1 MVAIVT
7 GNGLGLQASSALGL
21 GGRGQIG
28 TAGFGKAGEQVF
40 VNAATGNLIL
50 RDRDQ
55 WLMGRGVDAELYRA
69 YNSQAQ
75 LVGETWRAGVSKQV
89 GGLTGTAN
97 AAGSVVYRT
106 DWDGSRIAYAWDAA
120 RSLYVAGEG
129 AGTRDTLAWDAGNQR
144 WTWTQGGSQLIERY
158 DAGKNGRVF
167 ESVDRDGNT
176 TGYVY
181 NAAGALGEVRTANGE
196 VTYLDYDG
204 SGRLSKIRT
213 VTNNG
218 SGPQTSTAVR
228 YGYDGAGRLS
238 TVTLDLSPDDNSVA
252 DGKVFTTTYG
262 YDGSSGRIASI
273 TQSDGAKVAF
283 GYQLIDGQYRVV
295 SIAQTSDVGVLRTTT
310 LSYDTANRRTTIT
323 DPLGQDTI
331 LAYDAQ
337 GRLLQTSSPAVNGA
351 RQTQFFGY
359 DAAGQVATIR
369 DGLGNEVKYTYDA
382 AGNLIKQED
391 AVGTI
396 VERTFGSDNQLLSE
410 TVSGPNT
417 AAATTRYVYDA
428 EQHLRFRISA
438 EGRIEEYRYNAP
450 GQLVSI
456 LAYADGIYSGTDRSE
471 AALAAWVALQTV
483 GRRTDTGYDFR
494 GNVSSVTEFASLRGD
509 GEGVLDANATRTAY
523 VYDAQGRLLQRH
535 VGVGTVSADVEQF
548 AYDGLGRVLSVN
560 ALNDSVTFY
569 NYDDAQRRTVVTL
582 ASGLARIST
591 YNHAGELI
599 ALAESYAGT
608 VLSQTRYHYD
618 AYGRLRVSEDA
629 LGARTHYLYDEAGR
643 KVAQID
649 AEGALVEYRY
659 DANGQLLQTLAYQN
673 KVGAQALAGL
683 VDANG
688 KPVQTATVAG
698 VAVTL
703 TLDNAGVRPAADP
716 ALDRSQWRIYDAAG
730 RLARTVDAGGNVVA
744 YHYDAASRLLKTVQ
758 HYNSIDLAA
767 FAADPRPETASPS
780 ASSGDRSTRYFCD
793 ADGLLRGTLDAGG
806 SVVEHFYDGLGRKI
820 HTVGYARQ
828 PGFDQ
833 REDGTLDQLR
843 PDAVAEEDVHS
854 YFFYNQRGLLE
865 TEVDGEGYLTRY
877 DYDARGNVVRRTR
890 GDKIAAASALMPQ
903 TVSGRFRALG
913 VAGSAGV
920 WPVIDI
926 WVDGAKVQTIV
937 LDNASGAP
945 ADYAFS
951 VQVAPGAN
959 HSISLVYANAG
970 AGRKVSVYSAD
981 FAGVGHAEAGGA
993 LWDANGTGAAG
1004 GGSAPVLL
1012 AGTELPGNG
1021 ALRWVAA
1028 SGRVLRALATTPGMR
1043 ETTEYQY
1050 DSAGRLTKLTELSAS
1065 GDAVSEFA
1073 YDALDRVVASRRG
1086 ERKAQIRY
1094 DAQGRVIAQ
1103 LSGEGAKALE
1113 ALGANP
1119 TQAQVD
1125 AIWNGWGVR
1134 SQYDAAGRLTA
1145 RIDALGRSTL
1155 YYYDAVGRLTHTV
1168 NPAGEVTEQRYSVF
1182 GDIELTIVYAKRLTS
1197 LSLGQM
1203 HGGTLT
1209 PSAREAIALLDDAQA
1224 SRVASRYNSAG
1235 LLDTTTDALGAQTLY
1250 GYGRFNELLSATRS
1264 TSLTDNLP
1272 QNQLRTAYI
1281 FDSLGRQVLTRVEMG
1296 GRWITDSRGF
1306 DALGRLGNQTVRGV
1320 VQDYAQYD
1328 RSGNAVVLYGPNGE
1342 QARSSF
1348 DAFGNALSHTDR
1360 TGNTTTFQYTAFN
1373 REIRSKT
1380 AEGVQTVARYNEHGQ
1395 VIELIDGTGART
1407 VYEYDLDGRLIRTTT
1422 PAGTVSNQ
1430 YDPAGQ
1436 VVETTD
1442 ARGVRTVYEYD
1453 TAGRALT
1460 RTLDPDGLK
1469 LATRYEYDAKGQQV
1483 RVTDPNGT
1491 VSEVAYDLSGRK
1503 VLVTVDVGLGRLN
1516 LSTLYGYDAAGRLVR
1531 TIEGVGTAEQRL
1543 THYSYDKA
1551 GRVIAS
1557 IQDPDGL
1564 ALTTGT
1570 AYDEFGN
1577 VIARTDANGAV
1588 TRFVYDNRNRLVR
1601 SVGPAGAVERR
1612 DYDKEGRLIAV
1623 TGYAVRVDLADL
1635 GNAPTAAMI
1644 DARLQAQPTLD
1655 QVERRVYDR
1664 DGRLRYVLD
1673 ASSHVLESIYDNAGR
1688 VVRTVAYATALANL
1702 GAAPAAADVAAALA
1716 AQSAAEHAA
1725 DRSQRIVYDAAG
1737 RAAFAIDAGGYVT
1750 RNRFDANGNL
1760 LASARFAAAYPP
1772 AAAADLASLEA
1783 WGAAQ
1788 PAQQVAENRWVFDAA
1803 GRVTWQI
1810 DAGGRVTRNVY
1821 DAVGQLRVSTRF
1833 LLPAAGQ
1840 YLPAAYTAAGMEAWF
1855 ASYGGPGRSNNPTT
1869 MWFYDGAGR
1878 AVFSYDAEG
1887 YFTETAYDA
1896 IGNRTASTRH
1906 ERKWGEYVND
1916 RAITVDDTATS
1927 LRALLTA
1934 AVYGKQTTQFRYDKA
1949 GRLSDAI
1956 DALGGVRH
1964 YQRDALGQV
1973 VGEFEA
1979 WGTAAQVET
1988 RRSYDAAGRLIQEI
2002 QGADTAAAATRRY
2015 VYDAFGQVIASLDP
2029 RGVELAET
2037 DSAWALAMRKEL
2049 GGNYLNETGTV
2060 LRAADLGQVKQDALR
2075 AMYTS
2080 RTVYDRQGRVIESIE
2095 PRGPR
2100 SPGDQ
2105 SDPNGARVTRAYNAF
2120 GDAVEITDAL
2130 GNKGYFYFDA
2140 LGRVTHQV
2148 DPEGYLTRTEYGFL
2162 GQALRV
2168 LRFDN
2173 RVGAQPGATP
2183 PADPAGG
2190 VSATAM
2196 EYDLLGQLVK
2206 TTDAAQGIEIFRYDA
2221 FGNRSQYINKLGGTT
2236 YYGHDKLGRTISEA
2250 LPIVAPSRFGGAL
2263 VPVTNYFSYDAHGN
2277 LIRQQDS
2284 GDGAD
2289 ARVTVYAYDALNRRT
2304 SSAQRV
2310 ATAQGEADATETVVY
2325 DARGNMVE
2333 KTAANGARTAFYYD
2347 AADRLIG
2354 QVGGNGLLT
2363 LNDYDKAGNLIRTRA
2378 FLTPVALP
2386 AGATVPAIPT
2396 DPATGQASAAREQT
2410 FEYDANGR
2418 RTRALTLGAIFG
2430 DTNQQTRSYQLTI
2443 GQIEERWRYD
2453 LGGRLVEHT
2462 DGNGGVVRTWYDALG
2477 NKRLEIDA
2485 EGYGVAWVRDA
2496 EGNVLKETRYATV
2509 NPQPPAAGA
2518 DLQAYLDAWPV
2529 ATAASGQHRVT
2540 DYTYDRMGR
2549 RLSEARA
2556 GVDYGMVDSGNGRLT
2571 QSTGSALT
2579 QYAYDA
2585 AGNLLR
2591 RTDANGSL
2599 FAWEYDKAGR
2609 NTAVIL
2615 PGFVDYEGRS
2625 VSSRTEYT
2633 YNGLNQVLKE
2643 VRRGGGVEAD
2653 QTSTYVYGSGGR
2665 LLSKTGAMGYTT
2677 QFGYD
2682 LAGNMLTMSY
2692 RRTDSGGGQR
2702 TETVQVA
2709 YDQDNRETG
2718 RVTVAS
2724 DGSRSVERRT
2734 RYNLFGDVTGRGT
2747 GASGWQE
2754 VADYDRAGRMY
2765 RSNMEGGVM
2774 RLYAYDRNGNA
2785 TVKIES
2791 QTADLSG
2798 VDLETVR
2805 NMSLEDKASLF
2816 STLTLYDKR
2825 NNAVQVI
2832 QAAMSAEG
2840 QRLGL
2845 KPTPI
2850 NPTRPGEI
2858 SVGVGGRIGG
2868 ERQVPNLGAAH
2879 GVIQAQPALGDVQ
2892 MSFQASGSLN
2902 FDAHYS
2908 VSSLDVD
2915 LTINVPDL
2923 TSIFGQY
2930 DLKVEAF
2937 SPTTLGS
2944 PVVGYGLGTG
2954 PVTVHLDKANAADGS
2969 LFGQI
2974 LRRDNPMRIEVAFR
2988 VLVVRKSDPGNPVL
3002 ISRYTTT
3009 PVDIGGGVIV
3019 DLEQYQEHEWYFQ
3032 PVIPGNDKVYGLQY
3046 RDPDQEASNL
3056 PQGTQGGVILPAEAI
3071 QPSNSVQV
3079 YVRPMGSNDAFQSR
3093 PISIVNDKAMVDT
3106 SGLAAGQ
3113 SYEMLYVVENDGGQ
3127 LVRRERY
3134 NFVAGPNLSI
3144 QRLDD
3149 NESAYSAAFRANGL
3163 GNFVWTDA
3171 GLDMS
3176 ALRTRDGAIPYT
3188 AIVEYR
3194 RKGSQDPWAG
3204 TANLPLQP
3212 PRGTAGS
3219 YRWDTAGMSGDYEV
3233 VLKLRDANNAVIET
3247 VTGEVSVGAAPAVNL
3262 DFAKN
3267 APVISLANLPP
3278 NASSL
3283 NLQVLDGSRVAAQA
3297 FNLSVVNGALS
3308 WNIPPELLAEVGDGA
3323 RTYRLLLSV
3332 TDRMVDPAQ
3341 TYEISGNIEI
3351 GPRRR
3356 QEKPVLQLAGHLY
3369 SLTLDPKQAEA
3380 QVLVLH
3386 YRPDGNAAANFQEV
3400 VVLRGADGKFHWD
3413 SVSLDKGITYEYF
3426 YDAFRTLADA
3436 RNPGAG
3442 LSLVRNTGYF
3452 WPDLDRPA
3460 NEVRWEFGTIQPSAN
3475 LIHRYQSYNA
3485 FGEIAS
3491 ETDGNGNTTDLRYNT
3506 LGKMVKK
3513 LDPLAEIT
3521 YANGFKTSVRNSVE
3535 YVYDRVGN
3543 IVAYYDANRNLT
3555 TQAWNY
3561 GSAKPTLVGE
3571 WHADGGAKRYG
3582 YDVHGNQ
3589 RAVTDEIG
3597 RTTTY
3602 AYDAGNRLISVKRP
3616 KAANETQAL
3625 EETYQYDE
3633 LDRRILHSVSNLG
3646 QNTTDFDIEGEV
3658 SRVVSAE
3665 GRTTR
3670 YSATWDAQANGGKGA
3685 WRKVT
3690 VLANAKSATD
3700 LVDASGRRLSHV
3712 DFGNNAFVYD
3722 YNLAGLLAKSGNTVY
3737 EYYGNGLI
3745 KSQTD
3750 LVSGIRGYYE
3760 YDKNGNRTFE
3770 GFTTRGGTW
3779 AFQQSEA
3786 KYDSLNRLTKIIDPR
3801 YVIEYEYDAQGN
3813 RIHMLSTYN
3822 DPVSGVR
3829 SKQDYWYRY
3838 DNMNRFVV
3846 TMGTLGEKNEVRG
3859 ANEYD
3864 TSVQVNEGV
3873 GDGVLLAYD
3882 QANQRVMAHYGRD
3895 GHTERYAYDVRGYLT
3910 DTTIDGSLRA
3920 RRVNDLAGRVG
3931 DYYEYD
3937 ASGALKSSTT
3947 RYWDNDSLLMQEHD
3961 NQANKGTITYRDGDG
3976 TVTSTETYGE
3986 ATTVTTTY
3994 TYRWF
3999 DSAKQSEIRVQAS
4012 NGSVQ
4017 GPWAP
4022 GFSVF
4027 EYDDLGRIKTARD
4040 VKGGRAFSYETDG
4053 EGRILQ
4059 RDELLGVRDNGDG
4072 TFSSGTQNR
4081 FHSYYFFDDRQVGN
4095 AGNDGIDRIDYA
4107 KELAQN
4113 QVKPGAQ
4120 NDDRHKR
4127 YAPVSGADFDQNYLP
4142 INSLYPTAA
4151 PGSYIV
4157 KAGDTLQTIAAAL
4170 WGDSA
4175 MWYLLAD
4182 ANNLAPTQALI
4193 PNTVLTVPN
4202 KVANI
4207 HNNASTFKPYD
4218 AGSAMGN
4225 TSPTVPEPPP
4235 PPAAKKGCGGF
4246 VRILAVVVSIVV
4258 TYYLGPV
4265 AGQWVGNAIVGG
4277 AIAGAAGAV
4286 ASQAVL
4292 IAGGEQNGFDW
4303 KGVALGAVGGAVTAG
4318 LATPGAS
4325 NAMAEF
4331 GIKSG
4336 VAQAMTRAAVG
4347 NIASQGAAMAIG
4359 VQDKFDWK
4367 GVAISAAGA
4376 GVGYKVSGWIAGSEW
4391 AKTVSPITSN
4401 AVGRVGAGLAS
4412 GIVSAA
4418 ARGKLSSDV
4427 LMSVGLDVLA
4437 STLGYAITDAIE
4449 QRTAPWQGLGTGA
4462 MDADGML
4469 ERLDGLQPVAA
4480 DGASAATPAGD
4491 TTDHIKTL
4499 ALRGQ
4504 AANEDIIPGLGK
4516 EFIEGAREIFYGLT
4530 RLGSR
4535 YTAKGDLAAAHNS
4548 IVDWGVALTD
4558 GLAYVVGADS
4568 DLTPVIEAIEKGDSQ
4583 FPLLR
4588 AAGLRADELQAN
4600 MGQARVMLAEG
4611 LYRSMLATESLLV
4624 DSYNTFTNAKP
4635 SVDAWN
4641 VLYSLL
4647 DPEHLGTTALST
4659 DAMSMA
4665 PFVGNAIAAG
4675 QVYALNLDIKTYG
4688 TLADIGMLSRQ
4699 SATRAIADTQWE
4711 RDVTAAGIAAGGV
4724 GGKVGKALNR
4734 GLLAFGPIGDAEAG
4748 KKYHD
4753 LEFFKRVGPKLGLA
4767 EALSQDLRRSF
4778 RKLSDV
4784 IKKMADTNATKLF
4797 TEAEGLDYVDGIRE
4811 LVGAGHEK
4819 NIAFARFKIGDKV
4832 GENLAASG
4840 DHLYPG
4846 FVEAPKNRQF
4856 GYIPSPNNNRDFDSE
4871 AILLEHFAATL
4882 PPDAKGTIRL
4892 FSERVVCKSCNGVVK
4907 QFENKFPGIQLIV
4920 TDGKR

>member
-21 GGRGQIG
+21 GGKGQVG
-28 TAGFGKAGEQVF
+28 TAGFGKSGEQVF

-75 LVGETWRAGVSKQV
+75 LIGENWRAGVSKQV
-89 GGLTGTAN
+89 GGLTGTVN
-97 AAGSVVYRT
+97 TAGSVVYRT
-106 DWDGSRIAYAWDAA
+106 DWDGSRIAYAWDAS

-158 DAGKNGRVF
+158 DASKNGRVF
-167 ESVDRDGNT
+167 ESADRDGNT

-196 VTYLDYDG
+196 ITYLDYDG

-218 SGPQTSTAVR
+218 GGPQTSTAVR

-273 TQSDGAKVAF
+273 AQSDGAKVAF

-295 SIAQTSDVGVLRTTT
+295 RIDQTSDVGVLRTTT
-310 LSYDTANRRTTIT
+310 LAYDTANRRTTIT

-331 LAYDAQ
+331 LSYDAQ
-337 GRLLQTSSPAVNGA
+337 GRLLQTSSPAVNGT
-351 RQTQFFGY
+351 RQTQVFGY

-369 DGLGNEVKYTYDA
+369 DGLGNEVKYSYDA
-382 AGNLIKQED
+382 AGNLIRQED
-391 AVGTI
+391 AVGTV

-428 EQHLRFRISA
+428 EQHLRFKISA
-438 EGRIEEYRYNAP
+438 EGRVSEWRYNAE
-450 GQLVSI
+450 GQAVSMREFSE
-456 LAYADGIYSGTDRSE
+456 ARYAGADRSE
-471 AALAAWVALQTV
+471 AALAAWAGAQSIGEQV
-483 GRRTDTGYDFR
+483 DYGYDFR
-494 GNVSSVTEFASLRGD
+494 GNLALEARYQTRLQNGN
-509 GEGVLDANATRTAY
+509 GVNAGLISTRY
-523 VYDAQGRLLQRH
+523 VYDAQGRLLQRYK
-535 VGVGTVSADVEQF
+535 GEGAAQDVEQF
-548 AYDGLGRVLSVN
+548 TYDGLGRLLTVT
-560 ALNDSVTFY
+560 AFDDSVTVTQ
-569 NYDDAQRRTVVTL
+569 YDDAQRRTIVSF
-582 ASGLARIST
+582 ANGLVRTSS
-591 YNHAGELI
+591 YNRAGELI
-599 ALAESYAGT
+599 AVTESGNGGT
-608 VLSQTRYHYD
+608 VLSQASYRYD
-618 AYGRLRVSEDA
+618 SDGRLRMSEDA
-629 LGARTHYLYDEAGR
+629 LGAKTHVLYDEAGR
-643 KVAQID
+643 RVAEID
-649 AEGALVEYRY
+649 AAGALTEYVYDGNNQIVRTTRYAAPVE
-659 DANGQLLQTLAYQN
+659 AT
-673 KVGAQALAGL
+673 ALAGL
-683 VDANG
+683 VDGNG
-688 KPVQTATVAG
+688 QPRQTATVG
-698 VAVTL
+698 GQTVAL
-703 TLDNAGVRPAADP
+703 TLANSGLRPAAD
-716 ALDRSQWRIYDAAG
+716 AANDRSQWRFYDAAG
-730 RLARTVDAGGNVVA
+730 RLSKTVGADGALVEYA
-744 YHYDAASRLLKTVQ
+744 YDAASRLLSTMA
-758 HYNSIDLAA
+758 HYKRVDMTAFLAA
-767 FAADPRPETASPS
+767 PTAANAVSLGTVNDKYFARPM
-780 ASSGDRSTRYFCD
+780 RYFYD
-793 ADGLLRGTLDAGG
+793 RDGLLRAQVDGDRYMTEI
-806 SVVEHFYDGLGRKI
+806 VYDGAGRKVREI
-820 HTVGYARQ
+820 AYNRQVQLTDDATVEQIR
-828 PGFDQ
+828 PSL
-833 REDGTLDQLR
+833 DGTDRFHDYLYD
-843 PDAVAEEDVHS
+843 
-854 YFFYNQRGLLE
+854 QRGLLVA
-865 TEVDGEGYLTRY
+865 EVDGEGYVTRY
-877 DYDARGNVVRRTR
+877 DYDSAGNVSRRARGLKLAQVAFPVTTPVRFGGSFTAR
-890 GDKIAAASALMPQ
+890 ASA
-903 TVSGRFRALG
+903 GAD
-913 VAGSAGV
+913 GV
-920 WPVIDI
+920 WPKVEV
-926 WVDGAKVQTIV
+926 WVDGAKVQTV
-937 LDNASGAP
+937 TLDGTSNTYNFFADAAVGGNHQIALVVVGAS
-945 ADYAFS
+945 S
-951 VQVAPGAN
+951 E
-959 HSISLVYANAG
+959 
-970 AGRKVSVYSAD
+970 RKVWIERASY
-981 FAGVGHAEAGGA
+981 AGVAFDAGLA
-993 LWDANGTGAAG
+993 AVWDAGGTGADSG
-1004 GGSAPVLL
+1004 LVSVRP
-1012 AGTELPGNG
+1012 AGTQQLEAPG
-1021 ALRWVAA
+1021 ALRWMVAPSSLLALAA
-1028 SGRVLRALATTPGMR
+1028 SAPGVL

-1050 DSAGRLTKLTELSAS
+1050 DLDGRLLKQTEYSAS
-1065 GDAVSEFA
+1065 GNTLSTFRYDSQGRVVEQVRDDRKSLFR
-1073 YDALDRVVASRRG
+1073 YDALGRVVA
-1086 ERKAQIRY
+1086 E
-1094 DAQGRVIAQ
+1094 
-1103 LSGEGAKALE
+1103 LSGEGAKALA
-1113 ALGANP
+1113 ALGSGA
-1119 TQAQVD
+1119 TAAQVD
-1125 AIWNGWGVR
+1125 ALWQDRAIR
-1134 SQYDAAGRLTA
+1134 YAYDAAGRLASVT
-1145 RIDALGRSTL
+1145 DALDRATL
-1155 YYYDAVGRLTHTV
+1155 YYYDAMGRATHVV
-1168 NPAGEVTEQRYSVF
+1168 NAAGEVTHKRYNAF
-1182 GDIELTIVYAKRLTS
+1182 GDVAQTISYAKRLTS
-1197 LSLGQM
+1197 ASLGQM
-1203 HGGTLT
+1203 HGGALN
-1209 PSAREAIALLDDAQA
+1209 SQVQQAFALLDDAQA
-1224 SRVASRYNSAG
+1224 SRVDLSYTIAGVLSRSI
-1235 LLDTTTDALGAQTLY
+1235 DALGSYTDYRYTAFGQLEETLQWTDRANRISKNEARTLFFY
-1250 GYGRFNELLSATRS
+1250 DRRGNRNSRVEDVISNGRTTTEIANAFG
-1264 TSLTDNLP
+1264 
-1272 QNQLRTAYI
+1272 QVYFGTAYSLRQYLTI
-1281 FDSLGRQVLTRVEMG
+1281 FDRNGRAVQQLDGGDAWAKMTYDAFGNVL
-1296 GRWITDSRGF
+1296 S
-1306 DALGRLGNQTVRGV
+1306 QT
-1320 VQDYAQYD
+1320 D
-1328 RSGNAVVLYGPNGE
+1328 RSGNKTQY
-1342 QARSSF
+1342 SF
-1348 DAFGNALSHTDR
+1348 
-1360 TGNTTTFQYTAFN
+1360 TAFN
-1373 REIRSKT
+1373 REVRTTT
-1380 AEGVQTVARYNEHGQ
+1380 AEGIQTVVKNNAHGQ
-1395 VIELIDGTGART
+1395 TVEVVDGRGNST

-1422 PAGTVSNQ
+1422 PAGTVRNA
-1430 YDPAGQ
+1430 YDQAGQ
-1436 VVETTD
+1436 VIESTD
-1442 ARGVRTVYEYD
+1442 ARGVRTIFAYD
-1453 TAGRALT
+1453 AAGRVLE
-1460 RTLDPDGLK
+1460 RVVDPDGLK
-1469 LATRYEYDAKGQQV
+1469 IKTTYEYDAKGQLV
-1483 RVTDPNGT
+1483 RATDPLGMVTETRYDLGGQKIAVVVDAGEGKLNLT
-1491 VSEVAYDLSGRK
+1491 TAYDY
-1503 VLVTVDVGLGRLN
+1503 DPLGRL
-1516 LSTLYGYDAAGRLVR
+1516 LRVT
-1531 TIEGVGTAEQRL
+1531 EGAGTAAAKVTL
-1543 THYSYDKA
+1543 NSYDKQ
-1551 GRVIAS
+1551 GQLLSVTV
-1557 IQDPDGL
+1557 DPDGL
-1564 ALTTGT
+1564 ALKTQF
-1570 AYDEFGN
+1570 AYWRGN
-1577 VIARTDANGAV
+1577 AVARTDANGKV
-1588 TRFVYDNRNRLVR
+1588 TRYVYDVNNRLTHTVD
-1601 SVGPAGAVERR
+1601 ATGAVEIRA
-1612 DYDKEGRLIAV
+1612 YDADGRLAR
-1623 TGYAVRVDLADL
+1623 TTAYAGRIDPAGVSAY
-1635 GNAPTAAMI
+1635 PTAAEI
-1644 DARLQAQPTLD
+1644 EQKLTAQGEDRVARY
-1655 QVERRVYDR
+1655 VYDR

-1673 ASSHVLESIYDNAGR
+1673 SLNYVVESVYDNGGN

-1702 GAAPAAADVAAALA
+1702 GSTPAAADVAAALA

-1750 RNRFDANGNL
+1750 RNRYDANGNL
-1760 LASARFAAAYPP
+1760 LASARFATAYPP

-1783 WGAAQ
+1783 WSAAQ
-1788 PAQQVAENRWVFDAA
+1788 PADRVAENRWVFDAA
-1803 GRVTWQI
+1803 GRATWQI

-1840 YLPAAYTAAGMEAWF
+1840 YLPSAYTVAGMEAWF

-1906 ERKWGEYVND
+1906 ERKWGEYAND
-1916 RAITVDDTATS
+1916 RAITVDDTPAS

-1949 GRLSDAI
+1949 GRLSDTI

-2002 QGADTAAAATRRY
+2002 QGADTQAAATRRY
-2015 VYDAFGQVIASLDP
+2015 VYDAFGQVVAIIDP

-2037 DSAWALAMRKEL
+2037 DSPWALAMRKAL
-2049 GGNYLNETGTV
+2049 GGEYLNETGTV
-2060 LRAADLGQVKQDALR
+2060 LRAADLGQAKQDALR

-2173 RVGAQPGATP
+2173 RVGVQSGATA

-2190 VSATAM
+2190 VSATVM

-2206 TTDAAQGIEIFRYDA
+2206 TTDAAQGVEIFRYDA
-2221 FGNRSQYINKLGGTT
+2221 FGNRSQYVNKLGGTT
-2236 YYGHDKLGRTISEA
+2236 YYSHDKLGRTIAEA
-2250 LPIVAPSRFGGAL
+2250 LPIVAPSRFGGAP
-2263 VPVTNYFSYDAHGN
+2263 VPVTNYYSYDAHGN

-2289 ARVTVYAYDALNRRT
+2289 ARVTVYAYDSLNRRT

-2325 DARGNMVE
+2325 DARGNVVE
-2333 KTAANGARTAFYYD
+2333 KIAANGARTAFYYD

-2354 QVGGNGLLT
+2354 QVGANGLLT
-2363 LNDYDKAGNLIRTRA
+2363 LNEYDKVGNLIRTRA

-2386 AGATVPAIPT
+2386 AGAVVPAIPT
-2396 DPATGQASAAREQT
+2396 DPATGQASAAREQV

-2430 DTNQQTRSYQLTI
+2430 DTNQQTRSYQLNI
-2443 GQIEERWRYD
+2443 GQIEELWRYD
-2453 LGGRLVEHT
+2453 LGGRLVRHT
-2462 DGNGGVVRTWYDALG
+2462 DGNGGITRTWYDALG

-2485 EGYGVAWVRDA
+2485 DDYGVAWVRDA
-2496 EGNVLKETRYATV
+2496 EGNVLKETRYATR
-2509 NPQPPAAGA
+2509 NPQAPADGA
-2518 DLQAYLDAWPV
+2518 DLQAYLDAWPA

-2540 DYTYDRMGR
+2540 EYTYDRMGR
-2549 RLSEARA
+2549 RLSEARQ
-2556 GVDYGMVDSGNGRLT
+2556 GVEYGTVDSGNGRLT
-2571 QSTGSALT
+2571 QATGSALT

-2599 FAWEYDKAGR
+2599 FSWEYDKAGR

-2702 TETVQVA
+2702 IETVQVA
-2709 YDQDNRETG
+2709 YDQDNRETS

-2858 SVGVGGRIGG
+2858 SVGVGGRIGA

-2902 FDAHYS
+2902 FDAHYD

-2915 LTINVPDL
+2915 LTIDVPDL

-3019 DLEQYQEHEWYFQ
+3019 DLEQYQKHEWYFQ
-3032 PVIPGNDKVYGLQY
+3032 PVIAGNDKVYALQY
-3046 RDPDQEASNL
+3046 RAPDQEASNL

-3071 QPSNSVQV
+3071 QSSNSAQV
-3079 YVRPMGSNDAFQSR
+3079 YVRPMGSNGPFQSR
-3093 PISIVNDKAMVDT
+3093 PIGIVNDKAMVDT
-3106 SGLAAGQ
+3106 TGLAAGQ
-3113 SYEMLYVVENDGGQ
+3113 SYEMLYVVENTDGQ

-3149 NESAYSAAFRANGL
+3149 NESAYSAAFQANGL

-3176 ALRTRDGAIPYT
+3176 ALRTRDGVIPYT

-3204 TANLPLQP
+3204 TSNLPLQP
-3212 PRGTAGS
+3212 PLGTAGS

-3233 VLKLRDANNAVIET
+3233 VLKLRDANNTVIET
-3247 VTGEVSVGAAPAVNL
+3247 VAGDISVGAAPAVNL

-3267 APVISLANLPP
+3267 APIIALANLPP

-3283 NLQVLDGSRVAAQA
+3283 NLQVLDGNRVAAQA

-3308 WNIPPELLAEVGDGA
+3308 WNIPPELLAEVGDGV
-3323 RTYRLLLSV
+3323 RGYRLLLSV

-3386 YRPDGNAAANFQEV
+3386 YRPDGNTAANFSEV
-3400 VVLRGADGKFHWD
+3400 AILRGADGKFHWD
-3413 SVSLDKGITYEYF
+3413 SVTLDKGITYEYF

-3460 NEVRWEFGTIQPSAN
+3460 SEVRWEFGTIQPSAN

-3491 ETDGNGNTTDLRYNT
+3491 ETDGNGNTTDLIYNT

-3521 YANGFKTSVRNSVE
+3521 YANGFRASVRNLAE

-3571 WHADGGAKRYG
+3571 WHADGGARRYG
-3582 YDVHGNQ
+3582 FDVHGNQ
-3589 RAVTDEIG
+3589 RAVVDEIG
-3597 RTTTY
+3597 RTTSY
-3602 AYDAGNRLISVKRP
+3602 RYDAGNRLVSVTRP

-3633 LDRRILHSVSNLG
+3633 LDRRIAHTVSTLG
-3646 QNTTDFDIEGEV
+3646 QDTTDFDIEGDV

-3665 GRTTR
+3665 GRVTR

-3685 WRKVT
+3685 WHKVT
-3690 VLANAKSATD
+3690 ILANGKDASD
-3700 LVDASGRRLSHV
+3700 LVDATGRRLSHV
-3712 DFGNNAFVYD
+3712 DFGKNPFDYQ
-3722 YNLAGLLAKSGNTVY
+3722 YNLAGLLARSGNTVY

-3750 LVSGIRGYYE
+3750 IVTGIRGYYE
-3760 YDKNGNRTFE
+3760 YDSNGNRTFE

-3779 AFQQSEA
+3779 AFQQSRAE
-3786 KYDSLNRLTKIIDPR
+3786 YDQLNRLKKVIDPR

-3829 SKQDYWYRY
+3829 SQQDYWYRY

-3859 ANEYD
+3859 TSVDD
-3864 TSVQVNEGV
+3864 TRVQVNEGS

-3882 QANQRVMAHYGRD
+3882 QANQRVMARYGRD
-3895 GHTERYAYDVRGYLT
+3895 GHTERYAYDIRGYLT
-3910 DTTIDGSLRA
+3910 DTTIDGTLRA

-3947 RYWDNDSLLMQEHD
+3947 RYWDNDSLLLQEHD
-3961 NQANKGTITYRDGDG
+3961 NQANKGTITYRDVDG

-4022 GFSVF
+4022 GFSLF

-4059 RDELLGVRDNGDG
+4059 RDELLGVEERPDG
-4072 TFSSGTQNR
+4072 SFSSGTQNR

-4120 NDDRHKR
+4120 NDERHKR
-4127 YAPVSGADFDQNYLP
+4127 FAPVSGADFDQNYLP

-4246 VRILAVVVSIVV
+4246 VRVLAAVVAIVV

-4265 AGQWVGNAIVGG
+4265 AGQWVGSTIMGG

-4347 NIASQGAAMAIG
+4347 NIATQGAAMAIG

-4418 ARGKLSSDV
+4418 ARGKLSGEV

-4437 STLGYAITDAIE
+4437 STLGYAIADAIE

-4462 MDADGML
+4462 MDADRVL
-4469 ERLDGLQPVAA
+4469 ESLGGVQAVRVDEVDAA
-4480 DGASAATPAGD
+4480 SPAGD
-4491 TTDHIKTL
+4491 TTDRVKAL

-4504 AANEDIIPGLGK
+4504 AASQSIVPGLD
-4516 EFIEGAREIFYGLT
+4516 EDFIKGAKEIFYRLT
-4530 RLGSR
+4530 RLDSR

-4558 GLAYVVGADS
+4558 SLAYVVGADS

-4600 MGQARVMLAEG
+4600 MGQARIMLAGG

-4647 DPEHLGTTALST
+4647 DPEHLGTTAFST
-4659 DAMSMA
+4659 DVMSMA

-4711 RDVTAAGIAAGGV
+4711 RDVTSAGIVAGGI

-4778 RKLSDV
+4778 RKIGDV
-4784 IKKMADTNATKLF
+4784 IEKMAKTNASKLF
-4797 TEAEGLDYVDGIRE
+4797 TEAEGLDYVDGIRD
-4811 LVGAGHEK
+4811 LVGVGHEK
-4819 NIAFARFKIGDKV
+4819 NIAFARFSVGDEV
-4832 GENLAASG
+4832 GESLATSG
-4840 DHLYPG
+4840 DHVYAG
-4846 FVEAPKNRQF
+4846 FVGAPQKRQF
-4856 GYIPSPNNNRDFDSE
+4856 GYVPTHNNQRDFDSE
-4871 AILLEHFAATL
+4871 AILLEHFAAKFK
-4882 PPDAKGTIRL
+4882 PDAKGTIRL
-4892 FSERVVCKSCNGVVK
+4892 FSERAVCKSCNGVVK
-4907 QFENKFPGIQLIV
+4907 QFKDQFPGIELIV

>member
-1 MVAIVT
+1 M
-7 GNGLGLQASSALGL
+7 
-21 GGRGQIG
+21 
-28 TAGFGKAGEQVF
+28 
-40 VNAATGNLIL
+40 
-50 RDRDQ
+50 
-55 WLMGRGVDAELYRA
+55 
-69 YNSQAQ
+69 
-75 LVGETWRAGVSKQV
+75 
-89 GGLTGTAN
+89 
-97 AAGSVVYRT
+97 VYRT

-238 TVTLDLSPDDNSVA
+238 TVTLDLSPDDNAVA

-310 LSYDTANRRTTIT
+310 LAYDTANRRTTIT

-337 GRLLQTSSPAVNGA
+337 GRLLQTSSPAVNGT

-438 EGRIEEYRYNAP
+438 EGRVSEWRYNAE
-450 GQLVSI
+450 GQAVSMREFTE
-456 LAYADGIYSGTDRSE
+456 ARYAGADRSE
-471 AALAAWVALQTV
+471 AALAAWAGAQSIGEQV
-483 GRRTDTGYDFR
+483 DYGYDFR
-494 GNVSSVTEFASLRGD
+494 GNLQLETRYQTRLQNGNGVNTGAVVS
-509 GEGVLDANATRTAY
+509 TRY
-523 VYDAQGRLLQRH
+523 VYDAQGRLLQRYQ
-535 VGVGTVSADVEQF
+535 GDGAAQDVEQF
-548 AYDGLGRVLSVN
+548 TYDGLGRLLT
-560 ALNDSVTFY
+560 ATAFDDSVTVTQ
-569 NYDDAQRRTVVTL
+569 YDDAQRRTIVSF
-582 ASGLARIST
+582 ANGLVRTSS
-591 YNHAGELI
+591 YNRAGELI
-599 ALAESYAGT
+599 AVTEAGSGGT
-608 VLSQTRYHYD
+608 VLSQVSYRYD
-618 AYGRLRVSEDA
+618 SDGRLRMSEDA
-629 LGARTHYLYDEAGR
+629 LGARTHVLYDEAGR
-643 KVAQID
+643 RAAEID
-649 AEGALVEYRY
+649 AAGTLTEYVC
-659 DANGQLLQTLAYQN
+659 DANNQVVRTTRYAAA
-673 KVGAQALAGL
+673 VDATALAGL
-683 VDANG
+683 VDGNG
-688 KPVQTATVAG
+688 QPRQTASVNGQTVA
-698 VAVTL
+698 L
-703 TLDNAGVRPAADP
+703 TLANAGVRPAA
-716 ALDRSQWRIYDAAG
+716 AAAGDRSQWRFYDAAG
-730 RLARTVDAGGNVVA
+730 RLSKTVGADGALVEYA
-744 YHYDAASRLLKTVQ
+744 YDAASRLLSTMANYKRV
-758 HYNSIDLAA
+758 DMAAFLAA
-767 FAADPRPETASPS
+767 PTAANAVSLGTVADKSFDRPM
-780 ASSGDRSTRYFCD
+780 RYFYD
-793 ADGLLRGTLDAGG
+793 RDGLLRAQVDGDRYMTEI
-806 SVVEHFYDGLGRKI
+806 VYDGAGRKVREI
-820 HTVGYARQ
+820 AYNRQVQLTDDATV
-828 PGFDQ
+828 
-833 REDGTLDQLR
+833 EQLR
-843 PDAVAEEDVHS
+843 PSLDGTDRFHD
-854 YFFYNQRGLLE
+854 YLYDQRGLLVA
-865 TEVDGEGYLTRY
+865 EVDGEGYVTRY
-877 DYDARGNVVRRTR
+877 DYDSAGNVSRRVRGLKLAQVAFPATTPVRFGGSFTAR
-890 GDKIAAASALMPQ
+890 ASA
-903 TVSGRFRALG
+903 GAD
-913 VAGSAGV
+913 GV
-920 WPVIDI
+920 WPKVEV
-926 WVDGAKVQTIV
+926 WVDGAKVQTV
-937 LDNASGAP
+937 TLDGTSNTYNFF
-945 ADYAFS
+945 ADAA
-951 VQVAPGAN
+951 VGGNHQVA
-959 HSISLVYANAG
+959 LVVVDASSE
-970 AGRKVSVYSAD
+970 RKVWIERASY
-981 FAGVGHAEAGGA
+981 AGVAFDASLA
-993 LWDANGTGAAG
+993 AVWDAGGTGADSGVVSVRA
-1004 GGSAPVLL
+1004 
-1012 AGTELPGNG
+1012 AGTQQLEAPG
-1021 ALRWVAA
+1021 ALRWMVTSSSLLALAA
-1028 SGRVLRALATTPGMR
+1028 SPPGVL

-1050 DSAGRLTKLTELSAS
+1050 DLDGRLLKQTEYSAS
-1065 GDAVSEFA
+1065 GSTVSTFRYDSQGRVVEQIRDDRKALFR
-1073 YDALDRVVASRRG
+1073 YDALGRVVA
-1086 ERKAQIRY
+1086 E
-1094 DAQGRVIAQ
+1094 
-1103 LSGEGAKALE
+1103 LSGEGAKALA
-1113 ALGANP
+1113 ALGSGASA
-1119 TQAQVD
+1119 AQID
-1125 AIWNGWGVR
+1125 ALWQDRAVR
-1134 SQYDAAGRLTA
+1134 YAYDAAGRLASVT
-1145 RIDALGRSTL
+1145 DALDRATL
-1155 YYYDAVGRLTHTV
+1155 YYYDAMGRATHVV
-1168 NPAGEVTEQRYSVF
+1168 NAAGEVTQKRYNAF
-1182 GDIELTIVYAKRLTS
+1182 GDVAQTITYAKRLTAA
-1197 LSLGQM
+1197 SLGQM
-1203 HGGTLT
+1203 HGGAL
-1209 PSAREAIALLDDAQA
+1209 SSQVQQAFALLDDAQA
-1224 SRVASRYNSAG
+1224 SRVDLSYTIAG
-1235 LLDTTTDALGAQTLY
+1235 LLNRSIDALGSYTDYRYTAFGQLEQTSQWTDRANRISNNEVRTLFY
-1250 GYGRFNELLSATRS
+1250 YDRRGNRNARVDDVVGNGRTTTEIANAFGQVYFGTTYSLRQYLTLFDRNGRAVQQLDGGDAWAKMEYDAFGNVLS
-1264 TSLTDNLP
+1264 
-1272 QNQLRTAYI
+1272 
-1281 FDSLGRQVLTRVEMG
+1281 
-1296 GRWITDSRGF
+1296 
-1306 DALGRLGNQTVRGV
+1306 QT
-1320 VQDYAQYD
+1320 D
-1328 RSGNAVVLYGPNGE
+1328 RSGNKTQY
-1342 QARSSF
+1342 SF
-1348 DAFGNALSHTDR
+1348 
-1360 TGNTTTFQYTAFN
+1360 TAFN
-1373 REIRSKT
+1373 REVRTTT
-1380 AEGVQTVARYNEHGQ
+1380 AEGIQTVVKNNAHGQ
-1395 VIELIDGTGART
+1395 TVEIVDGRGNST
-1407 VYEYDLDGRLIRTTT
+1407 VYEYDLDGRLIRTTN
-1422 PAGTVSNQ
+1422 PAGTARAV
-1430 YDPAGQ
+1430 YDQAGQ
-1436 VVETTD
+1436 VIESVD
-1442 ARGVRTVYEYD
+1442 ARGVRTTFAYD
-1453 TAGRALT
+1453 AAGRVLE
-1460 RTLDPDGLK
+1460 RVVDPDGLK
-1469 LATRYEYDAKGQQV
+1469 IKTTYEYDAKGQLV
-1483 RVTDPNGT
+1483 RATDPQGVVTETRYDLGGQKIAVVVDAGEGKLNLAT
-1491 VSEVAYDLSGRK
+1491 AYDY
-1503 VLVTVDVGLGRLN
+1503 DPLGRL
-1516 LSTLYGYDAAGRLVR
+1516 LRVT
-1531 TIEGVGTAEQRL
+1531 EGAGTAAAKVTL
-1543 THYSYDKA
+1543 NSYDKQ
-1551 GRVIAS
+1551 GQLLSVTV
-1557 IQDPDGL
+1557 DPDGL
-1564 ALTTGT
+1564 ALKTQF
-1570 AYDEFGN
+1570 AYWRGN
-1577 VIARTDANGAV
+1577 VVGRTDANGKV
-1588 TRFVYDNRNRLVR
+1588 TRYVYDVNNRLTHTVD
-1601 SVGPAGAVERR
+1601 ATGAVEIRA
-1612 DYDKEGRLIAV
+1612 YDADGRLAR
-1623 TGYAVRVDLADL
+1623 TTAYAGRIDPASL
-1635 GNAPTAAMI
+1635 GAYPTAADI
-1644 DARLQAQPTLD
+1644 EQKLTAQGED
-1655 QVERRVYDR
+1655 RVVRYVYDR

-1673 ASSHVLESIYDNAGR
+1673 PSNYVVESVYDNGGN

-1702 GAAPAAADVAAALA
+1702 GATPAAADVAAALA
-1716 AQSAAEHAA
+1716 AQSTAEHAA

-1788 PAQQVAENRWVFDAA
+1788 SAPQVAENRWVFDAA
-1803 GRVTWQI
+1803 GRASWQI

-1821 DAVGQLRVSTRF
+1821 DAVGQLRISTRF

-1840 YLPAAYTAAGMEAWF
+1840 YLPAAFTAAGMEAWF

-2049 GGNYLNETGTV
+2049 GGDYLNETGTV

-2095 PRGPR
+2095 ARGPR

-2105 SDPNGARVTRAYNAF
+2105 SNPNGARVTRAYNAF

-2354 QVGGNGLLT
+2354 QVGANGLLT

-3046 RDPDQEASNL
+3046 RVPDQEASNL

-3267 APVISLANLPP
+3267 VPVISLANLPP

-3283 NLQVLDGSRVAAQA
+3283 NLQVLDGNRVAAQA

-3308 WNIPPELLAEVGDGA
+3308 WNIPPELLAEVGDGV
-3323 RTYRLLLSV
+3323 RSFRLLLSV

-3386 YRPDGNAAANFQEV
+3386 YRPDGNTAANFQEV

-3616 KAANETQAL
+3616 KAANEAQAL

-3910 DTTIDGSLRA
+3910 DTTIDGTLRA

-4246 VRILAVVVSIVV
+4246 VKILAVVVAVVVSIY
-4258 TYYLGPV
+4258 TAGV
-4265 AGQWVGNAIVGG
+4265 ASGAGWGFVGAMSQGAAVMAGG
-4277 AIAGAAGAV
+4277 ASLSLTAGTIIGSAALGGAV
-4286 ASQAVL
+4286 GSIASQAVL
-4292 IAGGEQNGFDW
+4292 IAGGMQDGFNWKQVGLGAAGAAITAGIGNLDVISKISNGLGKAVVTAGANNVANQALNILTGEQNGFDW
-4303 KGVALGAVGGAVTAG
+4303 KGL
-4318 LATPGAS
+4318 
-4325 NAMAEF
+4325 
-4331 GIKSG
+4331 
-4336 VAQAMTRAAVG
+4336 
-4347 NIASQGAAMAIG
+4347 
-4359 VQDKFDWK
+4359 
-4367 GVAISAAGA
+4367 AISAVAA
-4376 GVGYKVSGWIAGSEW
+4376 GVSYGVGEGIGRGQYGGKDAWKDALATGAFRQDVGLSAIRGFAQNMAG
-4391 AKTVSPITSN
+4391 
-4401 AVGRVGAGLAS
+4401 

-4418 ARGKLSSDV
+4418 ARGNLNSTTLSELGANAIGSTIGNAIVDGAVNRVVGPVQPESLQLEPMPLTVDIGDGRGAENVRMDRPPAESQSEQFLRWAAARGAPGMDPGQSFSSYYHTYKTLTDRYKSMWEPRIEVRANNEWGNRYFVEQWFSARETGREAPTSAIVSDLNAYRSQHALQAQNAYGQWLNSTYTGPRV
-4427 LMSVGLDVLA
+4427 SSVGERYLH
-4437 STLGYAITDAIE
+4437 ITDEEWREFRWENSKQFLKYMGATWAAGALGAAGTIVPAFGAFMGGVGIGSGARDIYNGNYISGGLQILGGVLGVGAAAIE
-4449 QRTAPWQGLGTGA
+4449 IRGAASMKDLFWAPLG
-4462 MDADGML
+4462 
-4469 ERLDGLQPVAA
+4469 P
-4480 DGASAATPAGD
+4480 
-4491 TTDHIKTL
+4491 
-4499 ALRGQ
+4499 RGQ
-4504 AANEDIIPGLGK
+4504 AGSSGLMAGDDLSNVTQVGATTRAEAFAVPGLDAAARLRDTAGK
-4516 EFIEGAREIFYGLT
+4516 AISLETPDEINMLLYGVLPGEGLPGAAGVAIARRPTFSEIIDVSKKHGVEFAVTYTLGPGKNGGGGFYTLYSGTAKSVSVGPRSKDVMLIMHTHPGGARMASG
-4530 RLGSR
+4530 RNWR
-4535 YTAKGDLAAAHNS
+4535 S
-4548 IVDWGVALTD
+4548 IYDRKE
-4558 GLAYVVGADS
+4558 VGNP
-4568 DLTPVIEAIEKGDSQ
+4568 TPQDIA
-4583 FPLLR
+4583 
-4588 AAGLRADELQAN
+4588 
-4600 MGQARVMLAEG
+4600 MGRV
-4611 LYRSMLATESLLV
+4611 YRSGDQFSL
-4624 DSYNTFTNAKP
+4624 DGF
-4635 SVDAWN
+4635 
-4641 VLYSLL
+4641 
-4647 DPEHLGTTALST
+4647 
-4659 DAMSMA
+4659 
-4665 PFVGNAIAAG
+4665 IAAG
-4675 QVYALNLDIKTYG
+4675 SPQRSSIIVPANAPPFRFNQTSTNMDYGAVNNSRIVYKPG
-4688 TLADIGMLSRQ
+4688 
-4699 SATRAIADTQWE
+4699 
-4711 RDVTAAGIAAGGV
+4711 
-4724 GGKVGKALNR
+4724 
-4734 GLLAFGPIGDAEAG
+4734 
-4748 KKYHD
+4748 
-4753 LEFFKRVGPKLGLA
+4753 
-4767 EALSQDLRRSF
+4767 RSYMF
-4778 RKLSDV
+4778 
-4784 IKKMADTNATKLF
+4784 
-4797 TEAEGLDYVDGIRE
+4797 
-4811 LVGAGHEK
+4811 
-4819 NIAFARFKIGDKV
+4819 
-4832 GENLAASG
+4832 
-4840 DHLYPG
+4840 
-4846 FVEAPKNRQF
+4846 
-4856 GYIPSPNNNRDFDSE
+4856 
-4871 AILLEHFAATL
+4871 
-4882 PPDAKGTIRL
+4882 
-4892 FSERVVCKSCNGVVK
+4892 
-4907 QFENKFPGIQLIV
+4907 
-4920 TDGKR
+4920 TDGSGAR